1 MDSLKDTQAKI
12 VRQISEEASTP
23 TLQNMEV
30 PFWGA
35 DQVTKM
41 VLISV
46 SWPRQHFSRLLWV
59 SGSKVKLKI
68 MPLVRLCMFD
78 EVTWYGE
85 CWMVLEP
92 GLGELAY

>member
-1 MDSLKDTQAKI
+1 MNPLFIYPSFLYNVSSSLKDTQAKI

-41 VLISV
+41 V
-46 SWPRQHFSRLLWV
+46 
-59 SGSKVKLKI
+59 
-68 MPLVRLCMFD
+68 
-78 EVTWYGE
+78 Y
-85 CWMVLEP
+85 
-92 GLGELAY
+92 